1 MAEEHPIRLSGKLP
15 GGTFVGRHV
24 QVFLDG
30 RAVDIDTLSA
40 ADEIEGRLDF
50 LSLQRG
56 EARGGVFRYEINPA
70 TKQPRIRQERGKV
83 EIRLKD
89 DAPIDVRAAYAALR
103 AGRPEE
109 AERIRR
115 GYYQRLEDE
124 P

>member
-1 MAEEHPIRLSGKLP
+1 MEEHPIRLSGKLP

-24 QVFLDG
+24 AVFLDD
-30 RAVDIDTLSA
+30 RAVDVDALAA

-50 LSLQRG
+50 LCRTEERHG
-56 EARGGVFRYEINPA
+56 IFRYEIDPA
-70 TKQPRIRQERGKV
+70 TKQPRILSRRGKV

-89 DAPIDVRAAYAALR
+89 DAPIDVRAAYEALR

-109 AERIRR
+109 AERIRL
-115 GYYQRLEDE
+115 GYYQRLEED